1 MRVIAGSAHG
11 MRLRVPRGERV
22 RPTSGRVREAL
33 FNILGPAV
41 DGARVL
47 DLFAGCGALG
57 IEALSRGAARCW
69 FAETARPALA
79 ALADNLARSGLA
91 DRAEILRCDAL
102 AAVPLLDPERP
113 VDLALIDPPYAMLE
127 RRLGRF
133 LALLEGL
140 AASPGVARTALIV
153 LQHDARTE
161 LPEAVGPLE
170 VTDVRTYRHT
180 ALTFLERTGGGGE
193 E

>member
-33 FNILGPAV
+33 FNMLGPTV
-41 DGARVL
+41 EGARVL

-57 IEALSRGAARCW
+57 IEALSRGAAWCW

-79 ALADNLARSGLA
+79 ALEDNLARSGLA

-102 AAVPLLDPERP
+102 AAVPLLDAERP
-113 VDLALIDPPYAMLE
+113 VDLVLIDPPYAMIE

-133 LALLEGL
+133 LALLEEL
-140 AASPGVARTALIV
+140 ATSPGVARTALIV

-180 ALTFLERTGGGGE
+180 ALTFLERTGGE